1 MQAVILAAG
10 RGKRMQHL
18 SDTTPKPIV
27 QVNGKPLLAHKLE
40 ALPDDISDIVMIIGY
55 RGHQIVDHFGS
66 SYAGRPITYV
76 YQATLNGTGG
86 ALKYAEDILGERF
99 MVLMGDDLYI
109 KKDLEKLSA
118 HDLAL
123 LAYEHD
129 NALSFGIVTTN
140 EEEHLLEVV
149 ERPHAVEKG
158 LVNTGAYMLDRRFFD
173 HPLAPLGN
181 GEYGLPQTLARVAK
195 MHPVKVL
202 RASAWHPVSTP
213 DDVEKARIVLGTF
226 TPRLSDK

>member
-18 SDTTPKPIV
+18 GDTTPKPII
-27 QVNGKPLLAHKLE
+27 QVNDKPLLAYKIE
-40 ALPDDISDIVMIIGY
+40 TLPDAVSEIVMVIGY

-76 YQATLNGTGG
+76 YQAILNGTGG
-86 ALKYAEDILGERF
+86 ALKHAESVLGEKF
-99 MVLMGDDLYI
+99 MVLMGDDLYL
-109 KKDLEKLSA
+109 KKDLEDLA
-118 HDLAL
+118 GHELAL

-129 NALSFGIVTTN
+129 DATSFGIVTTN
-140 EEEHLLEVV
+140 DTDHLLDVV
-149 ERPHAVEKG
+149 ERPHAIRKG

-173 HPLAPLGN
+173 HPLAPIGN
-181 GEYGLPQTLARVAK
+181 GEYGLPQTLANLAKEHHVRV
-195 MHPVKVL
+195 V

-213 DDVEKARIVLGTF
+213 EDIEKARIVLGTF
-226 TPRLSDK
+226 TSNLLN